1 MRITFFTL
9 LPNRRIGPHTKKT
22 WVFPNSTRMYIEM
35 REHNSIRMS
44 DNNSHVHYSFI
55 ARVPDKPGS
64 LHKAAEIVKRYNG
77 NINRIQFD
85 RRIDPFIVFFE
96 LTACEED
103 YHFIIQALDELGYLQ
118 TSLKPL
124 SFLKMFVYL
133 PHCPGALFEFL
144 NYTTSCRANIA
155 YIDFDDKGRH
165 PDRLTISLNLEE
177 NEAADR
183 LLDALRS
190 KYRIEVI
197 EYDNS
202 GAHLDDTVFYLR
214 FAQSIRELIGDS
226 PDDFLLPLLGDI
238 NHIVQELMSL
248 GESPKAVFESILCT
262 GKSLNG
268 TSGDRFY
275 ADVQHMILN
284 RDVELYCF
292 QPPCGGSVYLFSSPD
307 EQVII
312 DTGYGIYYN
321 DIQEMLRAYHL
332 TSQGKLSRIIVT
344 HADAD
349 HCGATG
355 CYQVPALM
363 HPGTQK
369 IIKEANRAYGS
380 RSEGSILEEVYT
392 TLIGLFSRF
401 CPPEKIVLFGEGDG
415 EKIGIFPVIDQIT
428 IGGLEFKVLGGLGG
442 HQYGQ
447 IYLFNEGEGLIF
459 TADTVI
465 NFEHL
470 TSDRAAY
477 SSLAAFL
484 VTSVNVDSDIAKRER
499 KSLFEIISKTDQQLE
514 KKGKHCLV
522 CGGHGPVSVLSGGKL
537 VPYGTIETY
546 HPTCESDCN

>member
-1 MRITFFTL
+1 
-9 LPNRRIGPHTKKT
+9 
-22 WVFPNSTRMYIEM
+22 
-35 REHNSIRMS
+35 MS
-44 DNNSHVHYSFI
+44 EGNSHFRFSFI

-64 LHKAAEIVKRYNG
+64 LHQAAEIVKRYQG

-96 LTACEED
+96 MTAGEGD
-103 YHFIIQALDELGYLQ
+103 YRKIIRDLGELGYLQ
-118 TSLKPL
+118 TSLQAL

-165 PDRLTISLNLEE
+165 PERLTISLNLEE
-177 NEAADR
+177 KEAAER
-183 LLDALRS
+183 LLDILGS

-214 FAQSIRELIGDS
+214 FAQSIRDLIGDS

-238 NHIVQELMSL
+238 NHIVQELMGL
-248 GESPKAVFESILCT
+248 GESPKEVFESILTT
-262 GKSLNG
+262 GNSLKTTTG
-268 TSGDRFY
+268 EHFY
-275 ADVQHMILN
+275 TDVQHIVVTNDL
-284 RDVELYCF
+284 DLYCF
-292 QPPCGGSVYLFSSPD
+292 QPPCGGSIYLFSSPA
-307 EQVII
+307 EQVIV
-312 DTGYGIYYN
+312 DTGYGIYYA
-321 DIQEMLRAYHL
+321 DVQDMLRAYNL
-332 TSQGKLSRIIVT
+332 LLPGKLTRIIVT

-355 CYQVPALM
+355 FYQVPVLM
-363 HPGTQK
+363 HKGTQK
-369 IIKEANRAYGS
+369 IIEEANRAYGS
-380 RSEGSILEEVYT
+380 RSQESVLEEVYT
-392 TLIGLFSRF
+392 KLIGLFSRF
-401 CPPEKIVLFGEGDG
+401 NPPVKIILFQEGGG
-415 EKIGIFPVIDQIT
+415 EKIGLFPVIDRIT
-428 IGGLEFKVLGGLGG
+428 IGDLQFQVLEGLGG

-447 IYLFNEGEGLIF
+447 IYLFSETAGLIF

-470 TSDRAAY
+470 TGDRAAY

-499 KSLFEIISKTDQQLE
+499 KSLYEIVSGTNQKLE
-514 KKGKHCLV
+514 KTGKCCLI
-522 CGGHGPVSVLSGGKL
+522 CGGHGPVSILSEGKL
-537 VPYGTIETY
+537 VPYGIIEQYNAGGSRIDPDTV
-546 HPTCESDCN
+546 

>member
-1 MRITFFTL
+1 MSE
-9 LPNRRIGPHTKKT
+9 G
-22 WVFPNSTRMYIEM
+22 NSPAR
-35 REHNSIRMS
+35 
-44 DNNSHVHYSFI
+44 YSFI

-64 LHKAAEIVKRYNG
+64 LHKAAEIVKQYEG

-96 LTACEED
+96 MTAGVDD
-103 YHFIIQALDELGYLQ
+103 YRKIIKDLDELGYLQ

-144 NYTTSCRANIA
+144 NYTTSCHANIA

-165 PDRLTISLNLEE
+165 PERLTISLNLEE

-197 EYDNS
+197 EYDDS

-214 FAQSIRELIGDS
+214 FAQSIRDLIGDS

-248 GESPKAVFESILCT
+248 GEAPKEVFESILTT
-262 GKSLNG
+262 GKSLKT
-268 TSGDRFY
+268 TSGEHFY
-275 ADVQHMILN
+275 ADIQHIVVN
-284 RDVELYCF
+284 RDLDLFCF
-292 QPPCGGSVYLFSSPD
+292 QPPCGGSVYLFSSPE
-307 EQVII
+307 EQVIV
-312 DTGYGIYYN
+312 DTGYGIYHP
-321 DIQEMLRAYHL
+321 DIQEMLCACNL
-332 TSQGKLSRIIVT
+332 LLPGKLSKIIVT

-355 CYQVPALM
+355 FYHVPALM
-363 HPGTQK
+363 HKGTQK
-369 IIKEANRAYGS
+369 IIREANRAYGS
-380 RSEGSILEEVYT
+380 RSEESILEEVYT
-392 TLIGLFSRF
+392 RLIGLFSRF
-401 CPPEKIVLFGEGDG
+401 NPPVKEVLFREGKG
-415 EKIGIFPVIDQIT
+415 EKIGLFPVIDQVT
-428 IGGLEFKVLGGLGG
+428 IGNLQFHVLEGLGG

-447 IYLFNEGEGLIF
+447 IYLFNEEVGLIF

-499 KSLFEIISKTDQQLE
+499 KSLFEIVSQTNLKLE
-514 KKGKHCLV
+514 KAGKNCLV
-522 CGGHGPVSVLSGGKL
+522 CGGHGPVSVLLEGKL
-537 VPYGTIETY
+537 VPYGTIEKY
-546 HPTCESDCN
+546 YCHREQDYP

>member
-1 MRITFFTL
+1 MSE
-9 LPNRRIGPHTKKT
+9 G
-22 WVFPNSTRMYIEM
+22 NSSSR
-35 REHNSIRMS
+35 
-44 DNNSHVHYSFI
+44 YSFI

-64 LHKAAEIVKRYNG
+64 LHKAAEIVKRYEG

-96 LTACEED
+96 MTTGEGE
-103 YHFIIQALDELGYLQ
+103 YRKIIHDLDELGYLQ

-124 SFLKMFVYL
+124 SFLKIFVYL
-133 PHCPGALFEFL
+133 PHCPGALFDFL

-165 PDRLTISLNLEE
+165 PERLTISLNLEE
-177 NEAADR
+177 SEAADR
-183 LLDALRS
+183 LLDALRP

-238 NHIVQELMSL
+238 NHIVQELMGH
-248 GESPKAVFESILCT
+248 GESPKEVFASILTT
-262 GKSLNG
+262 GKSLKT
-268 TSGDRFY
+268 TSGEHFY
-275 ADVQHMILN
+275 ADIQHIAVTNDLS
-284 RDVELYCF
+284 LYCF
-292 QPPCGGSVYLFSSPD
+292 QPPCGGSIYLFSSPD
-307 EQVII
+307 EQVIV
-312 DTGYGIYYN
+312 DTGYGIYYEN
-321 DIQEMLRAYHL
+321 VQEMLCAHNL
-332 TSQGKLSRIIVT
+332 LVPGKLTRIIVT

-355 CYQVPALM
+355 FYHVPTHM
-363 HPGTQK
+363 HKGTQK
-369 IIKEANRAYGS
+369 IITEANRAYGS
-380 RSEGSILEEVYT
+380 RNEESILEEVYT
-392 TLIGLFSRF
+392 KLIGLFSKF
-401 CPPEKIVLFGEGDG
+401 NPPKKVVLFGEGTD
-415 EKIGIFPVIDQIT
+415 EKIGLFPVIDWIS
-428 IGGLEFKVLGGLGG
+428 IGGLQFKVLEGLGG

-447 IYLFNEGEGLIF
+447 IYLFNEEEGMLF

-484 VTSVNVDSDIAKRER
+484 VTSVNVDSNIAKRER
-499 KSLFEIISKTDQQLE
+499 TSLFEIISRNNVELDKV
-514 KKGKHCLV
+514 GKNCLI
-522 CGGHGPVSVLSGGKL
+522 CGGHGPVSILSGGKL
-537 VPYGTIETY
+537 VPYGTIEKY
-546 HPTCESDCN
+546 HAPGSHKEPGAG